1 MRSVF
6 VTVALRRV
14 AAGAILPGESPNPA
28 QMASPLPSGVRP
40 PAARAVRV
48 IGVPLDLGASRRGVD
63 MGPYAVRAAGL
74 AERLRALGYAVEDAG
89 NLSVPDRGTFP
100 PDSHGLD
107 FLPAIADVCRA
118 LADATAAS
126 AIAGTIPLA
135 LGGDHS
141 LAAGSV
147 AGVARARRAAGDRIG
162 LIWIDA
168 HADLNTPQ
176 SSPSGNVHGMPVAAL
191 LGHGDPALADIA
203 GGGPALDGRHVALV
217 GVRSLDAGER
227 AHLRAWGVHL
237 YSMRDIDQRGLSACV
252 ADAIA
257 RVSDGTSGFCC
268 SFDAD
273 AVDPSAAPGVG
284 TPVRGGLTFREAH
297 LALEMIADTG
307 KLLGMDIVEV
317 NPILD
322 VKNETAELAVGLAAS
337 ALGQRIV

>member
-1 MRSVF
+1 MRSV
-6 VTVALRRV
+6 RV
-14 AAGAILPGESPNPA
+14 
-28 QMASPLPSGVRP
+28 V
-40 PAARAVRV
+40 
-48 IGVPLDLGASRRGVD
+48 GVPLDLGASRRGVD

-74 AERLRALGYAVEDAG
+74 AARLRALGHSVDDAG

-100 PDSHGLD
+100 AESHGLE
-107 FLPAIADVCRA
+107 FLPAIASVCRA
-118 LADATAAS
+118 LADETFAAAS
-126 AIAGTIPLA
+126 AGKIPLV

-147 AGVARARRAAGDRIG
+147 AGVARAARKRGERVG

-168 HADLNTPQ
+168 HADLNTP
-176 SSPSGNVHGMPVAAL
+176 SSSISGNVHGMPLAAL
-191 LGHGDPALADIA
+191 IGHGDKALADIA
-203 GGGPALDGRHVALV
+203 GGGAALKGEHVALV
-217 GVRSLDAGER
+217 GIRDLDAGER
-227 AHLRAWGVHL
+227 AHIREWGVQL
-237 YSMRDIDQRGLSACV
+237 YSMRDIDQRGLGACV
-252 ADAIA
+252 TDAIA
-257 RVSDGTSGFCC
+257 RVSEGTSGFCC

-297 LALEMIADTG
+297 LALELIADTG
-307 KLLGMDIVEV
+307 KLLGLDIVEV

>member
-1 MRSVF
+1 
-6 VTVALRRV
+6 
-14 AAGAILPGESPNPA
+14 
-28 QMASPLPSGVRP
+28 
-40 PAARAVRV
+40 
-48 IGVPLDLGASRRGVD
+48 

-74 AERLRALGYAVEDAG
+74 AARLRALGYTVEDAG
-89 NLSVPDRGTFP
+89 NLPVPDRGTFP
-100 PDSHGLD
+100 AECHGLE
-107 FLPAIADVCRA
+107 FLPAITSVCRA
-118 LADATAAS
+118 LAEETFAAAS
-126 AIAGTIPLA
+126 AGKIPLV

-147 AGVARARRAAGDRIG
+147 AGVARAARKRGERVG

-168 HADLNTPQ
+168 HADLNTP
-176 SSPSGNVHGMPVAAL
+176 SSTLSGNVHGMPLAHL
-191 LGHGDPALADIA
+191 IGHGDKALADIA
-203 GGGPALDGRHVALV
+203 GGGPALKGEHVALV
-217 GVRSLDAGER
+217 GIRDLDAGER
-227 AHLRAWGVHL
+227 AHVREWGVQL
-237 YSMRDIDQRGLSACV
+237 YSMRDIDQRGLGACV

-257 RVSDGTSGFCC
+257 RVSEGTSGFCC

-297 LALEMIADTG
+297 LALELIADTG
-307 KLLGMDIVEV
+307 KLLGLDVVEV